1 MNAIVNIGE
10 QDTKSPHIYGFWLV
24 LKKSYNF
31 KCMFF
36 EIRSIG
42 LNQALD
48 DLFKIISSNYHI
60 GGNSLFI
67 KRVKVLSRLQIKKV
81 TTLQYSNFNINFP
94 NFANKIN
101 KDNKIKTF

>member
-1 MNAIVNIGE
+1 
-10 QDTKSPHIYGFWLV
+10 
-24 LKKSYNF
+24 
-31 KCMFF
+31 MFF

-48 DLFKIISSNYHI
+48 DVFYVYKQLFKIISSNYHI